1 MLSPSFQIWAPCI
14 NIKEGRGFAQG
25 MLTPCISQDKA
36 ADAAGQSPTSGTYS
50 TIYFPSHDVAA
61 EGGLG
66 AWLWIRV
73 IPDREDWPRTEGRPH
88 PECWG
93 HHGREGAWPEVPRL
107 FELPPGN
114 DWRHPH
120 SQSTGHSPP
129 AGSGQRKSI
138 LPCREEGEM
147 ERQSQDYTLE
157 SRCLWVQTGPD
168 TLWSHSLCP
177 FL

>member
-66 AWLWIRV
+66 AWL
-73 IPDREDWPRTEGRPH
+73 
-88 PECWG
+88 
-93 HHGREGAWPEVPRL
+93 
-107 FELPPGN
+107 
-114 DWRHPH
+114 
-120 SQSTGHSPP
+120 
-129 AGSGQRKSI
+129 
-138 LPCREEGEM
+138 
-147 ERQSQDYTLE
+147 
-157 SRCLWVQTGPD
+157 
-168 TLWSHSLCP
+168 
-177 FL
+177 